1 MKRQGEIDLALLLP
15 RAVDNSY
22 KGKPFARYF
31 FYLITA
37 VTIIRSCIHILAPD
51 GGAQSIATIPL
62 DSYSPPAAA
71 AVVYLFAVWGLSQLL
86 LGGLYLV
93 VCIRYRS
100 FIPLMYLT
108 VFIEYSTRIVIGWSK
123 PVTILGTAP
132 GALMNYVM
140 APLALV
146 LMLLSMIRS
155 SGVHRQRR

>member
-1 MKRQGEIDLALLLP
+1 L
-15 RAVDNSY
+15 
-22 KGKPFARYF
+22 ARYL

-37 VTIIRSCIHILAPD
+37 VTIIRSCIHIIAAD

-62 DSYSPPAAA
+62 DSYSSPAAA
-71 AVVYLFAVWGLSQLL
+71 TVVYLFAVWGLSQLL

-108 VFIEYSTRIVIGWSK
+108 VLIEYSLRIAISWSK
-123 PVTILGTAP
+123 PIILAGTAP

-140 APLALV
+140 APVALAL
-146 LMLLSMIRS
+146 LLLSLMRTK
-155 SGVHRQRR
+155 GVPRHRR